1 MRHRWL
7 LWASLIVTIGV
18 IGNEISWIGRTELAG
33 VIIAIAVAILLHN
46 IYSLVN
52 R

>member
-7 LWASLIVTIGV
+7 LWASLFVAIGV
-18 IGNEISWIGRTELAG
+18 IGNEISWLGRSELAG
-33 VIIAIAVAILLHN
+33 VIIALAVAVLLHN